1 MKRFFFILFFLLL
14 LLLGCIAFL
23 RITSKS
29 NKNDNKQRIRI
40 GFFPNLTHPQA
51 LIAQAKGWFEKYLP
65 ENVQIQWRQFN
76 AGPSAMES
84 LFTHAIDVTY
94 VGPTPALNLYAR
106 TQGKEVRLLAG
117 AIKGGSGLVLQK
129 DLKGPWDAEFWKGKK
144 IATPQFGNTQDVACR
159 AWFMSQNFDQVLMT
173 PVANSDQLLLFQKH
187 KIDGAWTVEPWLS
200 RLVQNGGQL
209 FYKDDKNWATIFVAS
224 KEFYEKHA
232 KLKEALLK
240 AHKEL
245 TLWIKNNM
253 EEACHLLKAELKK
266 KTRIDFSEVLI
277 KDTTQSLIFE
287 TEVRKEEFQK
297 WLEDTI
303 LLKLLPRET
312 LSLNL
317 DAFLGL

>member
-1 MKRFFFILFFLLL
+1 MNRFILFLFLLS
-14 LLLGCIAFL
+14 GHIAFSNV
-23 RITSKS
+23 ISKG
-29 NKNDNKQRIRI
+29 NKIDGKQIIRM

-51 LIAQAKGWFEKYLP
+51 LIAQANGWFEKYLP
-65 ENVQIQWRQFN
+65 KNVQIQWRQFN

-84 LFTHAIDVTY
+84 LFTHTIDVTY

-129 DLKGPWDAEFWKGKK
+129 DLKGPWDANFWKGKK

-159 AWFMSQNFDQVLMT
+159 AWFMSQKFDQVLMT
-173 PVANSDQLLLFQKH
+173 PVANSDQLLLFQKR

-200 RLVQNGGQL
+200 RLIQSGGQL
-209 FYKDDKNWATIFVAS
+209 FYKDDKNWTTIFVAS
-224 KEFYEKHA
+224 KDFCEKNV
-232 KLKEALLK
+232 KLKETLLK

-245 TLWIKNNM
+245 TLWIKNNT
-253 EEACHLLKAELKK
+253 EEACRLLKAELKE

-277 KDTTQSLIFE
+277 KNTLQSLIFE

-297 WLEDTI
+297 WIDDTI
-303 LLKLLPRET
+303 LVKLLPRGT
-312 LSLNL
+312 SLSLNL
-317 DAFLGL
+317 DTFLGL